1 MSVVINSFARCK
13 DMKLYKFLLLLALIA
28 GCAGN
33 QPRYIKSYNIDA
45 LMPTSINYKLVE
57 STLHQTFP
65 SNRIDRNCVIYTSP
79 EDEKIE
85 YASMCYKV
93 NNNKI
98 LAVSTLLK
106 DNSTTRQW
114 LNKIIDEQY
123 LFEQNYNA
131 NLNNR
136 FAAADADQDACRSK
150 ADSIKINLIDD
161 TSMLPDNIFNKFSD
175 MISLYCS
182 PPSVRIRYANYTS
195 EYYFVDG
202 YRIHVKDDLDKNN
215 DYHSIS
221 NQINVHITSYKVI
234 PIPPIYEIED
244 QNIKLQAV
252 YTSGSLAMIELSNLT
267 NDYIQVDAISGYYDG
282 KIANNILKKGIVLPP
297 QSVTSAAYPLH
308 LEKFPLQNSSNQYVD
323 SGQEVNYGYSV
334 RYKLSGSGNT
344 STLYKVKNIV
354 AK

>member
-1 MSVVINSFARCK
+1 
-13 DMKLYKFLLLLALIA
+13 MKQFKLLLLLAILIT

-33 QPRYIKSYNIDA
+33 QPRYIKSYNINA
-45 LMPTSINYKLVE
+45 LMPTNINYKLVE
-57 STLHQTFP
+57 SALHQTFP
-65 SNRIDRNCVIYTSP
+65 SDRIDRNCVIYSSP
-79 EDEKIE
+79 EDKKIE

-93 NNNKI
+93 NYNKI

-114 LNKIIDEQY
+114 LSQIIDQQD

-131 NLNNR
+131 NLKNR
-136 FAAADADQDACRSK
+136 FADADADQDACRSK

-161 TSMLPDNIFNKFSD
+161 TNMLPDHIFNKFSD

-195 EYYFVDG
+195 EHYFVDG
-202 YRIHVKDDLDKNN
+202 YRIYVKDDLDRNN
-215 DYHSIS
+215 DYHSIPS
-221 NQINVHITSYKVI
+221 QINVHITNYKVI
-234 PIPPIYEIED
+234 PIPQIYEIED

-282 KIANNILKKGIVLPP
+282 KIANNILKKAMMLPP
-297 QSVTSAAYPLH
+297 QSITSAAYPLH
-308 LEKFPLQNSSNQYVD
+308 LEKFPLQNSSDQYVD
-323 SGQEVNYGYSV
+323 CGQEVNYGYSV

-344 STLYKVKNIV
+344 NSLYKVKNIV